1 MFDYSSFPNISTGR
15 LNLRCLA
22 KKDTDDIFAV
32 RSDYEVTKYNSGAA
46 YTETNQALN
55 LIERSISGF
64 QSKSSIYWAI
74 SLVGSDTVVGQA
86 GFNCWDQD
94 SHSAEVGFDLR
105 RDHWRQG
112 IMTEALAA
120 ILSFGFSEMGLNRI
134 GAQVSTYN
142 DSCKALLL
150 KLNFQHE
157 GTQRDQYFED
167 SKYHD
172 LDLFAVLKREAPAT
186 VTNSSCTI
194 TYVPLNLDE
203 AINTSLC

>member
-1 MFDYSSFPNISTGR
+1 MFDYSKFPNISTGR

-22 KKDTDDIFAV
+22 KKDTDDIFAI

-46 YTETNQALN
+46 YTESKQALN

-64 QSKSSIYWAI
+64 QNKSSVYWAI
-74 SLVGSDTVVGQA
+74 TVHGSDTVVGQA

-94 SHSAEVGFDLR
+94 NHSAEVGFDLR

-112 IMTEALAA
+112 IMTEALTA
-120 ILSFGFSEMGLNRI
+120 ILSFGYVEMGLNRI
-134 GAQVSTYN
+134 GAQVSAYN
-142 DSCKALLL
+142 DSSKALLS

-167 SKYHD
+167 NKYHD
-172 LDLFAVLKREAPAT
+172 LDLFAVLKREAPAS
-186 VTNSSCTI
+186 VTDSSCIT
-194 TYVPLNLDE
+194 TYVPFQLD
-203 AINTSLC
+203 